1 MDFISTQHII
11 VGARQRKVMD
21 RQKLL
26 DLKTSIEQNG
36 LFSPI
41 FVAAIEDGKYALKA
55 GERRLKAITE
65 LAVMGTPLF
74 IGSELIPAGTVPAIV
89 VNDISALQ
97 SMEVEFEEN
106 ARREDLT
113 WQERT
118 EALARIYELKKT
130 INPAATNRQI
140 ATELAAAKGTSP
152 GAEQVAISRAAFIQ
166 RNMERPEVAGAR
178 SESEAYRN
186 ATRAMQTKFETEL
199 ARRRMVTA
207 GAKKSLVECRNG
219 DLLDIIPKLDEGQ
232 FDGIITDPP
241 YGYGGQGYFPAKTAV
256 KHNYDDDPEYA
267 KKIYRFLITEGFR
280 ICKPKAHLMMFC
292 KPELFGWLCEVAS
305 QMAWSPFKS
314 PIIWDKG
321 GGYAPWG
328 TLGFKR
334 GYEMIFWATKGGR
347 GLRYTM
353 DDIIRIPK
361 VTEKDHA
368 AEKPVELMAKLI
380 DAMTLP
386 DDYILDP
393 CMGGGST
400 LVAAKQLKRRAL
412 GLELDESYY
421 NLAVSNCSKPEAPTL
436 DSALEQLG
444 AASEQRPLQDNVGTS

>member
-1 MDFISTQHII
+1 MHFIPLDTII
-11 VGARQRKVMD
+11 VGPRQRTQMD

-26 DLKTSIEQNG
+26 DLKLSIAELGLINPIYVEEQ
-36 LFSPI
+36 
-41 FVAAIEDGKYALKA
+41 AGKYQLKA
-55 GERRLKAITE
+55 GERRLKAVHELSTE
-65 LAVMGTPLF
+65 GQVIF
-74 IGSELIPAGTVPAIV
+74 IGLEPVPSGHIPAIV
-89 VNDISALQ
+89 VNSMPELQ
-97 SMEVEFEEN
+97 SLKVEFEEN

-118 EALARIYELKKT
+118 KALSQIYDLEKALNPNVQKQEVAAQVAQVTGQSANTVRQHLARAEL
-130 INPAATNRQI
+130 
-140 ATELAAAKGTSP
+140 
-152 GAEQVAISRAAFIQ
+152 IQ
-166 RNMERPEVAGAR
+166 RHMERPEVSGAR
-178 SESEAYRN
+178 SEGEAYRN
-186 ATRAMQTKFETEL
+186 ATRFVQQRFESEL
-199 ARRRMVTA
+199 AKRRMARASSAT
-207 GAKKSLVECRNG
+207 SLVECRYG
-219 DLLDIIPKLDEGQ
+219 DLFDIIPKLDEGQ
-232 FDGIITDPP
+232 FDAIITDPP

-256 KHNYDDDPEYA
+256 KHHYDDDPEAA
-267 KKIYRFLITEGFR
+267 KKIYNFLITEGFR
-280 ICKPKAHLMMFC
+280 ICKQKAHLMMFC
-292 KPELFGWLCEVAS
+292 KPEFFGWLCERAS

-368 AEKPVELMAKLI
+368 AEKPIELMSKFI

-393 CMGGGST
+393 CMGSGAT

-412 GLELDESYY
+412 GVELDEGYY
-421 NLAVSNCSKPEAPTL
+421 NLAVSNCSSNPTQTL
-436 DSALEQLG
+436 EGALSTIEGHPADSREVSKVP
-444 AASEQRPLQDNVGTS
+444 AS